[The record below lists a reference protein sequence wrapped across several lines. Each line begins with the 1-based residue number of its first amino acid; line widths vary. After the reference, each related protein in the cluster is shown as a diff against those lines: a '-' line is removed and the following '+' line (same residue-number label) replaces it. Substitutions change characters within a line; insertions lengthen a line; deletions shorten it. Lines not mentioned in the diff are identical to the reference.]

1 MKIDEEPMSKPKGVW
16 FSNLFET
23 QRNAKVFAK
32 VRIYEASAGV
42 KSKTGQSST
51 VTPERLGF
59 LA

>member
-1 MKIDEEPMSKPKGVW
+1 MELV
-16 FSNLFET
+16 
-23 QRNAKVFAK
+23 QNAKGAKDLAK